1 MAANTPTSN
10 IISETA
16 KQEGGP
22 TQGSTS
28 AQMQSEVGKTRNF
41 EQAAQEVGSKMQ
53 SAPESIT
60 SEDAAYLK
68 SREARVINQGQP
80 PKDSIS
86 SDAQRLASQ
95 NEGATS
101 SSAPKGPSDP
111 VAQSTADR
119 VANFEK
125 EAENIVTKMATN
137 PQAVTQED
145 ADLAHSREQRAF
157 GQTSKGGIAAQA
169 QSLASENMKNPSA
182 TQSAADRVSNF
193 DQTADNITDKLANA
207 PETVT
212 KEDGDL
218 AHSREQRAFG
228 ATHKGGLA
236 SVAQSQANAN
246 ERQN

>member
-1 MAANTPTSN
+1 
-10 IISETA
+10 
-16 KQEGGP
+16 
-22 TQGSTS
+22 
-28 AQMQSEVGKTRNF
+28 
-41 EQAAQEVGSKMQ
+41 
-53 SAPESIT
+53 
-60 SEDAAYLK
+60 
-68 SREARVINQGQP
+68 
-80 PKDSIS
+80 
-86 SDAQRLASQ
+86 
-95 NEGATS
+95 
-101 SSAPKGPSDP
+101 
-111 VAQSTADR
+111 

-169 QSLASENMKNPSA
+169 QSLASENLKNPSA
-182 TQSAADRVSNF
+182 TQSAADRVANF
-193 DQTADNITDKLANA
+193 DKTADGITEKLANA
-207 PETVT
+207 PETIT